1 MTLIERIHQEIN
13 SYKNLKDGWDG
24 DDSFRPSDRTI
35 NNAINFVNS
44 LGNLLELIDE
54 DYIYPT
60 GDGTIVID
68 FQNDNGDLVS
78 VEIRETKPLEI
89 KKEKTLDDLTREDYL
104 ASIPYN
110 RKSFAISK
118 SYRKTY
124 GKI

>member
-13 SYKNLKDGWDG
+13 SYKNLKDGWDHDG
-24 DDSFRPSDRTI
+24 SQLILLKTI
-35 NNAINFVNS
+35 HNAINFVNS

-78 VEIRETKPLEI
+78 VEIRESSIGYFFQTEGHISIVDSYKPLDNE
-89 KKEKTLDDLTREDYL
+89 YL
-104 ASIPYN
+104 SPKLKSI
-110 RKSFAISK
+110 IQ
-118 SYRKTY
+118 
-124 GKI
+124 KIYEPNI

>member
-24 DDSFRPSDRTI
+24 DDSFRPSDETI

-44 LGNLLELIDE
+44 LENLLELIDE

-78 VEIRETKPLEI
+78 VEIRQSSIGYFFQTEGHISIVDSYKSIDNEYLSPKLKSIIHSI
-89 KKEKTLDDLTREDYL
+89 KQR
-104 ASIPYN
+104 
-110 RKSFAISK
+110 
-118 SYRKTY
+118 
-124 GKI
+124 